1 MSLACDCGDDGY
13 AELYQSTMRKARKE
27 HRCCECGNAIKPG
40 DIYEYTVIVFEGDFS
55 TKKTCE
61 KCSDLAESLSDLGF
75 CWEEGDLA
83 TAYREYL
90 EQYTKSVRY
99 DEDGVQIYPSN
110 HLIDESGFKRQRQ
123 CSTC

>member
-27 HRCCECGNAIKPG
+27 HRCRECGNTIKPG
-40 DIYEYTVIVFEGDFS
+40 EMYEYTVIVFDGDFS

-61 KCSDLAESLSDLGF
+61 KCSDLAESLADLGF

-99 DEDGVQIYPSN
+99 GEDGAQVYPAN
-110 HLIDESGFKRQRQ
+110 HLIDESGFKRQRI
-123 CSTC
+123 CSTS